1 MHKWKLTYGRLSYL
15 SVLYFW
21 FFNVLLVADPVN
33 FDAIQKIDAD
43 PDPSILCELI
53 AMDILQT
60 KSLKQCCG
68 QVRLQD
74 FDNSDP
80 DLDPI

>member
-1 MHKWKLTYGRLSYL
+1 MYFKVFKLFFDLDILELLSIDIFRLL
-15 SVLYFW
+15 PLDI
-21 FFNVLLVADPVN
+21 L
-33 FDAIQKIDAD
+33 AILALD
-43 PDPSILCELI
+43 ILAII